1 MRYPLLPIVTAHAK
15 SPWLRRR
22 LRAAA
27 ALLPALPALIG
38 AAPATA
44 APYQAI
50 AEIVQ
55 ASAPADW
62 RTPDPQNVLYMDLPA
77 GRVVIEMA
85 PAFAPN
91 HVANVRALVREKYF
105 DGLFI
110 YRVQDNYVVQ
120 WGDPDEKS
128 PRAIKTAKR
137 TLPAEFSRPAA
148 GLHFDLLPEKDVY
161 APEVGFSDGFPAARD
176 PAQGSAWL
184 AHCYGMV
191 GAGRDDDADSG
202 GGTELY
208 AVIGHAPRHL
218 DRNVTLFGRV
228 LQGIELLSSLPRGP
242 GPMGFYEQ
250 AGMRLPITAVR
261 LAADVDPAQ
270 RTNLEVMRTGS
281 ETFGRIIESRRNR
294 RDTWTKAPAGHI
306 ELCNVPIPVRAKP

>member
-1 MRYPLLPIVTAHAK
+1 MK
-15 SPWLRRR
+15 SLF
-22 LRAAA
+22 RAAPPARARRAGGFRWA
-27 ALLPALPALIG
+27 ALL
-38 AAPATA
+38 AAGLCGLVQA
-44 APYQAI
+44 APYQGI
-50 AEIVQ
+50 AEIIK

-62 RTPDPQNVLYMDLPA
+62 RTPDLQNLLYLDLPA
-77 GRVVIEMA
+77 GRVIIEMA
-85 PAFAPN
+85 PRFAPQ
-91 HVANVRALVREKYF
+91 HVANVRALAREKYF

-120 WGDPDEKS
+120 WGDPDEKN
-128 PRAIKTAKR
+128 PRPIKTAKPR
-137 TLPAEFSRPAA
+137 LAAEFSRPAA
-148 GLHFDLLPEKDVY
+148 GLPFDLLPEKDVY

-176 PAQGSAWL
+176 GAKGSAWL

-242 GPMGFYEQ
+242 GPMGFYEKD
-250 AGMRLPITAVR
+250 AMRVPIGSVR
-261 LAADVDPAQ
+261 VADDVDPAQ
-270 RTNLEVMRTGS
+270 RSALEVMRTDS
-281 ETFGRIIESRRNR
+281 DAFARIIESRRNR
-294 RDTWTKAPAGHI
+294 RDTWTKVPAGHI
-306 ELCNVPIPVRAKP
+306 ELCNVPLPVRARP